1 MNKVKVNDSDTPKM
15 RDERTFHNIALVVMI
30 LLAIYCI
37 VPFVLMLSTSLSSE
51 AALTK
56 YGYSFWPR
64 EWSFAAYDYLWAKRI
79 TIGRCYLITIIVTV
93 VGTVTN
99 LILTSLFAYPLSRQ
113 DFKQRNTHTIKASS
127 TTRMAASSPVTIRR
141 QERTGLIGCIRVL
154 LKDFSPSEIRQSV
167 KKRYFPHYHDHRTMA
182 YHTSK
187 GASLQPKMT
196 GRLSILFHFEKDS

>member
-113 DFKQRNTHTIKASS
+113 DFKQRNSPACTPKTCDS
-127 TTRMAASSPVTIRR
+127 RRAAFPAAPCGS
-141 QERTGLIGCIRVL
+141 RTKRNSGGRSGSCL
-154 LKDFSPSEIRQSV
+154 LSQIPDTP
-167 KKRYFPHYHDHRTMA
+167 
-182 YHTSK
+182 
-187 GASLQPKMT
+187 G
-196 GRLSILFHFEKDS
+196 